1 MKKEL
6 PYILLSLVLC
16 SILIFYP
23 LSFDLVLLEGTLG
36 TNAHDT
42 YFVVDPTYHIIS
54 SCIISFAFV
63 YFLRVL
69 FTKFNYKL
77 ANYIYVFF
85 NGLFFGVAIMNIIS
99 TFLFEIIDTVV
110 ATDHEEQVLRDSLN
124 FTGFLYLFISLAI
137 ISFVLEIYTF
147 FRIRERR

>member
-69 FTKFNYKL
+69 FT
-77 ANYIYVFF
+77 
-85 NGLFFGVAIMNIIS
+85 
-99 TFLFEIIDTVV
+99 
-110 ATDHEEQVLRDSLN
+110 
-124 FTGFLYLFISLAI
+124 SLAI